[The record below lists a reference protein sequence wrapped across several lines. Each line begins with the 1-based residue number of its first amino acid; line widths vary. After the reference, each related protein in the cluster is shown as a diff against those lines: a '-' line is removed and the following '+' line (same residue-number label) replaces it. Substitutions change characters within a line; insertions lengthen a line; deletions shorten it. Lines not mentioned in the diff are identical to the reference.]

1 MVKIRKA
8 IKGIGKEYYKTISRM
23 LTTAFGLVA
32 ALAWNDLVKKFI
44 SEYITPGEG
53 VKSQFIYA
61 LFVTILAVIVAIWLG
76 NMAKKFDDGEEKK
89 DGK

>member
-1 MVKIRKA
+1 MAKIRKA
-8 IKGIGKEYYKTISRM
+8 IKGIGKEYFKTISTM

-32 ALAWNDLVKKFI
+32 ALAWNEMVKKFI

-53 VKSQFIYA
+53 MKSQLIYA
-61 LFVTILAVIVAIWLG
+61 LFVTTLAVIIAVWLG
-76 NMAKKFDDGEEKK
+76 SIAKKFDEEEEKK

>member
-1 MVKIRKA
+1 MAKIKKA
-8 IKGIGKEYYKTISRM
+8 IKGIGKEYFKTISTM

-32 ALAWNDLVKKFI
+32 ALAWNEMVKKFI

-61 LFVTILAVIVAIWLG
+61 IFVTSIAVLVAVWLG
-76 NMAKKFDDGEEKK
+76 GMAKKFDNEEEQK
-89 DGK
+89 DGR